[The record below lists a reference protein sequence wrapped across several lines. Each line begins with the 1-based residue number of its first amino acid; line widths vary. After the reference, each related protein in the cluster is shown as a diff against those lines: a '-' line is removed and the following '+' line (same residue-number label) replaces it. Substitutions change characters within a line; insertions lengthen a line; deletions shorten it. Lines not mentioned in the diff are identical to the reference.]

1 MRNLEN
7 FLLILIIF
15 MIVMSVLISNIINM
29 EEDISLSFYRVEIGH
44 I

>member
-15 MIVMSVLISNIINM
+15 IIVLSMLISNIINI
-29 EEDISLSFYRVEIGH
+29 EDDISLSFYRVEIGH